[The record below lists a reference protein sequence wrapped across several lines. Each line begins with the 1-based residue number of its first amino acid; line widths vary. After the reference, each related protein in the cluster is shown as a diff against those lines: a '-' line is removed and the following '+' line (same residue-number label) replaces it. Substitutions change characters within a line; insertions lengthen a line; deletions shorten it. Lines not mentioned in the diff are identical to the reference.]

1 MHPNTAVTLLRLMG
15 PAAWADARAFARDL
29 PPALAQR
36 FERLL
41 FAIDQGTADGCRAEA
56 ARVHALMVD
65 HLRTGVWLDVLREHC
80 LGDDATCCEH
90 PGTPDQ
96 RLRERP
102 TA

>member
-1 MHPNTAVTLLRLMG
+1 
-15 PAAWADARAFARDL
+15 
-29 PPALAQR
+29 
-36 FERLL
+36 
-41 FAIDQGTADGCRAEA
+41 
-56 ARVHALMVD
+56 
-65 HLRTGVWLDVLREHC
+65 VWLDVLREHC